1 MRLRTMEDDLLAKR
15 SVEEDLEEIK
25 EKTIELGS
33 HGRMKVDAK
42 VIPAC
47 DVVVD
52 ERAKYKCYYPM
63 CRWFGSN
70 IMCPPVTPMADEVR
84 QLVNKYKYAIMI
96 RVYGKP
102 EHFTREGWERRL
114 NHKYFMKLNNLVHMV
129 EVYAQRKGYYLAIGF
144 GAGHCR
150 FCGLEI
156 NPKVKCKA
164 MINGTIDYTKC
175 SYSLRIRPPMEA
187 VGLDA
192 FQTALNAGWEANFI
206 GLTSGSGWL
215 TEEDKTEDTKGIK
228 TASNFGVVFIT

>member
-1 MRLRTMEDDLLAKR
+1 MEEAGSAKR
-15 SVEEDLEEIK
+15 KLEEDMEEIK
-25 EKTIELGS
+25 DKAIELGS
-33 HGRMKVDAK
+33 HGKIKVDAK
-42 VIPAC
+42 VIPASE
-47 DVVVD
+47 VIVD

-70 IMCPPVTPMADEVR
+70 IMCPPMTPMADEVR
-84 QLVNKYKYAIMI
+84 KLVDSYKYAILI

-129 EVYAQRKGYYLAIGF
+129 EGYAQRKGYFLAMGF

-164 MINGTIDYTKC
+164 VVNGTVDYTKC
-175 SYSLRIRPPMEA
+175 TNSLRIRPAMEA
-187 VGLDA
+187 MGLDA
-192 FQTALNAGWEANFI
+192 FATAQNAGWEANYI
-206 GLTSGSGWL
+206 GLTSGCGWL
-215 TEEDKTEDTKGIK
+215 TDEDKSEDTKGIT